1 MINRFVC
8 SKITHT
14 TKGVVDL
21 FKVNEILEHKY
32 RFGLHV

>member
-14 TKGVVDL
+14 TKGVVAL
-21 FKVNEILEHKY
+21 FKVNKIFVYKC
-32 RFGLHV
+32 RFDLYI